1 MSITPKELYEWAVKN
16 GVENYKIK
24 VQRSDDVFKN
34 DDNIDFDTN
43 MGFIVP
49 LQGENVVVLIQ

>member
-1 MSITPKELYEWAVKN
+1 MTPKELYEWAVEH

-24 VQRSDDVFKN
+24 IQHPDDVFQN
-34 DDNIDFDTN
+34 ENNIDFNTN

-49 LQGENVVVLIQ
+49 LEGENVVVLIQ